1 MTYNNMTYNTVK
13 EREKGSA
20 LILVIVAALVLS
32 LVGIVS
38 LTQTSTEL
46 SISRNFLA
54 DKNAFF
60 AADTGINF
68 GVNQLRDTVDPA
80 SVQFEMENGNYT
92 FKSGGIADASPRFV
106 EGFKAFKPPPP
117 VGVSIEMGGD
127 AGIQLTAWN
136 LVVSSNYSVL
146 DKNNARKEIQAVVTL
161 LSSEY

>member
-1 MTYNNMTYNTVK
+1 MKYVMNDEK
-13 EREKGSA
+13 EKGSA

-32 LVGIVS
+32 LIGIVS

-54 DKNAFF
+54 DKSAFF
-60 AADTGINF
+60 TADTG
-68 GVNQLRDTVDPA
+68 VNYGIDLLRNTPDPA
-80 SVQFEMENGNYT
+80 SIQFQITNGNYS
-92 FKSGGIADASPRFV
+92 FKSGGISEATPQYV
-106 EGFKAFKPPPP
+106 EGFKDFTAPPP

-127 AGIQLTAWN
+127 AGITSTAWN

-146 DKNNARKEIQAVVTL
+146 NKKNARKEIQCVVSL